1 MSTGAGKGD
10 RPRQVDPSKYAEGYE
25 RVFGKK
31 PDLEEIIRKAK
42 ERHPIDAP
50 IRKTF
55 TGRCGDICEGFTA
68 KEFLH
73 DTPDDDP
80 ADFDQ

>member
-1 MSTGAGKGD
+1 MNQGAGKGD
-10 RPRQVDPSKYAEGYE
+10 SPRQVDPKTYGQNYDAI
-25 RVFGKK
+25 F
-31 PDLEEIIRKAK
+31 RKAK
-42 ERHPIDAP
+42 ERHPVDAA

-55 TGRCGDICEGFTA
+55 TGTSGDYCPGFTA

-80 ADFDQ
+80 ADFDP